1 MQTLKTEKTK
11 MDILLSDKLQSN
23 KNYQRQ
29 SRILPYDNRSTHQKD
44 TGILNVHESND
55 RASKY
60 IKQKLGTKRTD
71 RHSHILAEDFNILLA
86 AYESTTTQK
95 NQQKYEGTELYYMT
109 NKQYLNNIYRPL
121 NLITE

>member
-1 MQTLKTEKTK
+1 MQTLKTEKTN

-23 KNYQRQ
+23 KNYYRQ

-71 RHSHILAEDFNILLA
+71 RHSHILIEDFNILLA

-109 NKQYLNNIYRPL
+109 KKQYLNNIYRPL
-121 NLITE
+121 NLIAE